1 MIWRLYSKGNVD
13 LLRSFKERHEIIKFI
28 IQANRRWVGRKS
40 LSWIQLRD
48 YFSDLAQTQLRPRQ
62 GWWQRRL
69 RDFNIDK
76 ICFGFSGGSAVKNL
90 PDNAGDMGLI
100 PGSERSP
107 GEENGFPLQDSCLGN
122 PIDRGPC
129 QAI

>member
-1 MIWRLYSKGNVD
+1 MC
-13 LLRSFKERHEIIKFI
+13 
-28 IQANRRWVGRKS
+28 
-40 LSWIQLRD
+40 WIQLRD

-107 GEENGFPLQDSCLGN
+107 GGGNGNHCSILA
-122 PIDRGPC
+122 IDRGAWRTTG
-129 QAI
+129 QIE

>member
-62 GWWQRRL
+62 GYTL
-69 RDFNIDK
+69 K
-76 ICFGFSGGSAVKNL
+76 ILTC
-90 PDNAGDMGLI
+90 
-100 PGSERSP
+100 
-107 GEENGFPLQDSCLGN
+107 
-122 PIDRGPC
+122 C
-129 QAI
+129 QYTSIKLKF